1 MRRSR
6 KKFKITDEEALYIKE
21 VTEEKTKD
29 PAIQAT
35 VRAHQEDRVYLE
47 GPFQGQVNGQIQA
60 AYAERGR
67 YDELGDVKYT
77 DPGAIFDIMA
87 NTVILRNLQSSVSAP
102 ARS

>member
-1 MRRSR
+1 MIAEIQLRLEIS
-6 KKFKITDEEALYIKE
+6 DEEALYIKE

-35 VRAHQEDRVYLE
+35 VKAHREDRVYLE

-67 YDELGDVKYT
+67 YDELAEEKYT

-87 NTVILRNLQSSVSAP
+87 ITVIQHNLQHD
-102 ARS
+102 AR